1 MRIAALA
8 TTLLLFACHRGAKDP
23 AACEVVGQR
32 FLDLAHRQVDDAVAA
47 HTADDAARNAVS
59 SHIPAMRDS
68 IVRACHEGN
77 WSAETRG
84 CFATATDATAME
96 SCYQSMPPDQRA
108 LLDKAS
114 APEE

>member
-8 TTLLLFACHRGAKDP
+8 ATVLLFACHRGAKDP

-32 FLDLAHRQVDDAVAA
+32 FLDITHRQVDDATATG
-47 HTADDAARNAVS
+47 TADEATRAAVS

-77 WSAETRG
+77 WSADTRG

-114 APEE
+114 SAEE